1 MAADADGGR
10 GELERGGDMTD
21 FSAFDEARA
30 DIAPDLTSELSR
42 LVRGVLNLTTLG
54 RIVMLLDP
62 LELLTQAERGSLD
75 ALAREKLALE

>member
-1 MAADADGGR
+1 
-10 GELERGGDMTD
+10 
-21 FSAFDEARA
+21 
-30 DIAPDLTSELSR
+30 
-42 LVRGVLNLTTLG
+42 VRGVLNLTTLG